1 MLERGIGNLLRHL
14 GMLPGVPE
22 IPAPPRRLSG
32 VGNTDDGLTAGA
44 DGFLMLDAAL
54 LDRVAAGQR
63 LGRLVDLQCMVVESC
78 VAPRAGTVALTRE
91 MPIVEKGDTLFLLA
105 DEE

>member
-1 MLERGIGNLLRHL
+1 MMRRGIWNLLRHL

-22 IPAPPRRLSG
+22 IPAPPRWLSG

-44 DGFLMLDAAL
+44 DGFLMLDVAL

-63 LGRLVDLQCMVVESC
+63 LSRLVDLQGMLVETC
-78 VAPRAGTVALTRE
+78 VAPRAGTVALTHE
-91 MPIVEKGDTLFLLA
+91 MPIVAKGDTLFLLA